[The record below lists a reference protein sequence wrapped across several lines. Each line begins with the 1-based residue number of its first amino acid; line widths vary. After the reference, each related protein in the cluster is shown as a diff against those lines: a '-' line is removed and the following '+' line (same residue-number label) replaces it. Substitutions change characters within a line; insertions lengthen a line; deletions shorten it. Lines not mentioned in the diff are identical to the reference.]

1 MPLQFTYFESC
12 HYNSSLLLTMS
23 FYTSLMFFD
32 PLADPCIFI
41 WSKIPLLLLSLPS
54 LTCGAH
60 TSASPSTS
68 PPPRCS
74 TSHGPA
80 AAAPSH
86 RRALAPARRRRGL
99 AWPSHGHA
107 VAAPSHRRALAQ
119 ARRCRALAQT
129 RHRRCLAWPYA
140 GTPPPPSLR
149 PRRRGSLLRPHP
161 ARARSRAAGLPPAL
175 ASQLPSPRHPSS
187 ARALSPRSWPHRA
200 SLPPRACS
208 PRSWRRLQQARG
220 EGAVAACP
228 REGQARPAAAGEELA
243 R

>member
-1 MPLQFTYFESC
+1 
-12 HYNSSLLLTMS
+12 MS
-23 FYTSLMFFD
+23 FYTSLILLD
-32 PLADPCIFI
+32 PLVDPCIFV

-60 TSASPSTS
+60 TTASPSTS

-86 RRALAPARRRRGL
+86 RRALAPARRRR
-99 AWPSHGHA
+99 
-107 VAAPSHRRALAQ
+107 
-119 ARRCRALAQT
+119 ALAQT
-129 RHRRCLAWPYA
+129 RHRRCLAWPCA

-187 ARALSPRSWPHRA
+187 ARALSPRNWPHRA
-200 SLPPRACS
+200 TLPLPRALASQLAS
-208 PRSWRRLQQARG
+208 PPAGARG
-220 EGAVAACP
+220 GRGGGVPARGPGEAAAAASP
-228 REGQARPAAAGEELA
+228 REGQARPPAAGEELA
-243 R
+243 RWGSRPTAAAWGRR

>member
-1 MPLQFTYFESC
+1 
-12 HYNSSLLLTMS
+12 
-23 FYTSLMFFD
+23 MFLD
-32 PLADPCIFI
+32 PLADLCIFV
-41 WSKIPLLLLSLPS
+41 WSKIPMLLLSLPS

-86 RRALAPARRRRGL
+86 RRALAPARRR
-99 AWPSHGHA
+99 
-107 VAAPSHRRALAQ
+107 
-119 ARRCRALAQT
+119 CALAQT
-129 RHRRCLAWPYA
+129 RHRRCLAWPCA

-228 REGQARPAAAGEELA
+228 REGQARQQQRRARARDRQGRRRWGRSSPGGGAG
-243 R
+243 RRRRHGGRR